1 MLFLLSGLIANAQI
15 HNNSINAIKFT
26 LWPITQGKTHGLK
39 TRHFIVR
46 VELICDKAARI
57 NCFLFLKWDVI
68 ICCFF
73 FTQLFDSF
81 VHKIYACVQE
91 NMCTHVHLI
100 RLLLSPLRVRIYTWD
115 ATNQN
120 SFKFFFQAVGFS
132 GVISRRLIFAS
143 ICFFSISARFTFIA
157 IQTQWRDLFFS
168 FYSLKSTNYRLA
180 VYIFVF
186 SRIFN

>member
-120 SFKFFFQAVGFS
+120 SFKFFFPSCRFQRCYQSSADFCINLLLFYLRS
-132 GVISRRLIFAS
+132 IHFYRHSDPMTRFIFLVLLVKIHKLS
-143 ICFFSISARFTFIA
+143 TRCVYFRF
-157 IQTQWRDLFFS
+157 
-168 FYSLKSTNYRLA
+168 LA
-180 VYIFVF
+180 HI
-186 SRIFN
+186 